1 MTSLS
6 LAGEG
11 GIAPPAE
18 RAYSAHFAPAAERA
32 YSAFFA
38 PPAERAAEMIKNDSL
53 QGV

>member
-18 RAYSAHFAPAAERA
+18 RAYSAFFAPAAERA
-32 YSAFFA
+32 YSAF
-38 PPAERAAEMIKNDSL
+38 RAACGEGGRDDKK
-53 QGV
+53 